1 MDKKNILLI
10 GYGNMGKIHKRVIED
25 NQSTLLSGVVDLDI
39 EKLNLLNSETRLY
52 SNLNEVDFKSNL
64 HDGAIISSNTSSHY
78 EISKTLIKNNIPF
91 LVEKPLSTDRKQLNE
106 IISTVKS
113 NGHII
118 RCGILETYNPIFQYI
133 KKLNIKKIKSIHIFR
148 HSQKIID
155 REVDNVIFDLVIHDF
170 SVLLKLFPDSKIEI
184 ISKNQEMNNA
194 EIESVDIFLRVN
206 NIPILISASR
216 ESQTKLRKWS
226 IKTGEEDY
234 EIDLINKEVNIF
246 ESGAISL
253 EEGSIIS
260 NNIKNTKKSFS
271 NSKEAAQIQLE
282 EFVGDIDK
290 KKLDITHLEL
300 LEKTHNEIFRI
311 NEFN

>member
-39 EKLNLLNSETRLY
+39 EKLNLLNSEKRLY

-113 NGHII
+113 NGHIM

>member
-64 HDGAIISSNTSSHY
+64 YDGAIISSNTSSHY

>member
-10 GYGNMGKIHKRVIED
+10 GYGNMGKIHKRVIDD

-39 EKLNLLNSETRLY
+39 EKLSSLNSETRLY
-52 SNLNEVDFKSNL
+52 SNINEVDFKSNF
-64 HDGAIISSNTSSHY
+64 HDGAIISTNTSSHY
-78 EISKTLIKNNIPF
+78 EISKTLIENNIPF

-170 SVLLKLFPDSKIEI
+170 SVLLRLFPDSKIEI
-184 ISKNQEMNNA
+184 ISKNQEMNNS

-206 NIPILISASR
+206 NIPILLSASR

>member
-253 EEGSIIS
+253 
-260 NNIKNTKKSFS
+260 
-271 NSKEAAQIQLE
+271 
-282 EFVGDIDK
+282 
-290 KKLDITHLEL
+290 
-300 LEKTHNEIFRI
+300 
-311 NEFN
+311 

>member
-64 HDGAIISSNTSSHY
+64 NDGAIISSNTSSHY

>member
-39 EKLNLLNSETRLY
+39 EKLNLLNSEKRLY